1 MRITNLEESIGTY
14 TAGAGLSVSSN
25 VFSHDSL
32 TGEVTGSGSLTISD
46 DVVEASLTRH
56 RWRFA
61 TTQQQ
66 LSLLTNTPTGRY
78 DYAYQ
83 IPTSPAVLQII
94 TLTVNDYVIPYSRY
108 QNYIYLNG
116 YGSNNEV
123 IMDYIYKVDESYFP
137 AHFRLALEYELA
149 SIFAGSVARDSNM
162 IEQFKTLSER
172 QFLVAKNIDSAE
184 TTSKVLD
191 TNRFINMRRSTRTDA

>member
-1 MRITNLEESIGTY
+1 MATTKIDICARALIMIG
-14 TAGAGLSVSSN
+14 AQPISS
-25 VFSHDSL
+25 FSD
-32 TGEVTGSGSLTISD
+32 GSTEALVASNIYD

-83 IPTSPAVLQII
+83 VPTSPAVLQII

-116 YGSNNEV
+116 YGSSSKV
-123 IMDYIYKVDESYFP
+123 VMDYIYKVGEEYFP
-137 AHFRLALEYELA
+137 PHFRLALEYELA
-149 SIFAGSVARDSNM
+149 AIFAGSVARDSKM
-162 IEQFKTLSER
+162 IEQFKNLSER
-172 QFLVAKNIDSAE
+172 QFLIAKNIDSAE

-191 TNRFINMRRSTRTDA
+191 TNRFTNLRRSTRTDV

>member
-1 MRITNLEESIGTY
+1 MATTNIDICARALIMIG
-14 TAGAGLSVSSN
+14 AQPISS
-25 VFSHDSL
+25 FSD
-32 TGEVTGSGSLTISD
+32 GSTEALVASNIYD

-61 TTQQQ
+61 TTQAE

-83 IPTSPAVLQII
+83 VPTSPAVLQII

-108 QNYIYLNG
+108 QNYIYLNS
-116 YGSNNEV
+116 YGSNSKV
-123 IMDYIYKVDESYFP
+123 VMDYIYKVGEEYFP
-137 AHFRLALEYELA
+137 PHFRLALEYELA
-149 SIFAGSVARDSNM
+149 AIFAGSVARDSNM

-172 QFLVAKNIDSAE
+172 QFLIAKNIDSAE

-191 TNRFINMRRSTRTDA
+191 TNRFTNLRRSTRTDV

>member
-1 MRITNLEESIGTY
+1 MATTKIDICARALIMIG
-14 TAGAGLSVSSN
+14 AQPISS
-25 VFSHDSL
+25 FSD
-32 TGEVTGSGSLTISD
+32 GSTEALVASNIYD

-61 TTQQQ
+61 TTQAE

-83 IPTSPAVLQII
+83 VPTSPAVLQII

-116 YGSNNEV
+116 YGSNSKV
-123 IMDYIYKVDESYFP
+123 VMDYIYKVGEEYFP
-137 AHFRLALEYELA
+137 PHFRLALEYELA
-149 SIFAGSVARDSNM
+149 AIFAGSVARDSNM

-172 QFLVAKNIDSAE
+172 QFLIAKNIDSAE

-191 TNRFINMRRSTRTDA
+191 TNRFTNLRRSTRTDV

>member
-1 MRITNLEESIGTY
+1 MATTKIDICARALIMIG
-14 TAGAGLSVSSN
+14 AQPISS
-25 VFSHDSL
+25 FSD
-32 TGEVTGSGSLTISD
+32 GSTEALVASNIYD

-56 RWRFA
+56 RWRIA

-66 LSLLTNTPTGRY
+66 LSLLTSAPTGRY

-83 IPTSPAVLQII
+83 VPTSPAVLQII

-116 YGSNNEV
+116 YGANNEV
-123 IMDYIYKVDESYFP
+123 IMDYIYKVDEQYFP
-137 AHFRLALEYELA
+137 PHFRLALEYELA
-149 SIFAGSVARDSNM
+149 ALFAGSVARDNGL

-172 QFLVAKNIDSAE
+172 QFLIARNIDSTE

-191 TNRFINMRRSTRTDA
+191 TNRFINARRSTRTDA

>member
-1 MRITNLEESIGTY
+1 MATTKIDICARALIMIG
-14 TAGAGLSVSSN
+14 AQPISS
-25 VFSHDSL
+25 FSD
-32 TGEVTGSGSLTISD
+32 GSTEALVASNIYD

-83 IPTSPAVLQII
+83 VPTSPAVLQII

-123 IMDYIYKVDESYFP
+123 IMDYIYKVDEQYFP
-137 AHFRLALEYELA
+137 PHFRLALEYELA
-149 SIFAGSVARDSNM
+149 ALFAGSVARDNGL

-172 QFLVAKNIDSAE
+172 QFLIARNIDSTE

-191 TNRFINMRRSTRTDA
+191 TNRFINARRSTRTDA

>member
-1 MRITNLEESIGTY
+1 MATTKIDICARALIMIG
-14 TAGAGLSVSSN
+14 AQPISS
-25 VFSHDSL
+25 FSD
-32 TGEVTGSGSLTISD
+32 GSTEALVASNIYD

-83 IPTSPAVLQII
+83 MPTSPAVLQII

-123 IMDYIYKVDESYFP
+123 IMDYIYKVDEAYFP
-137 AHFRLALEYELA
+137 AHFKLALEYELA
-149 SIFAGSVARDSNM
+149 SIFAGSVARDSSM

-191 TNRFINMRRSTRTDA
+191 TNRFINLRRSTRTDA

>member
-1 MRITNLEESIGTY
+1 MATTKIDICARALIMIG
-14 TAGAGLSVSSN
+14 AQPISS
-25 VFSHDSL
+25 FSD
-32 TGEVTGSGSLTISD
+32 GSTEALVASNIYD

-61 TTQQQ
+61 TTQAE

-83 IPTSPAVLQII
+83 VPTSPAVLQII

-116 YGSNNEV
+116 YGANNEV
-123 IMDYIYKVDESYFP
+123 IMDYIYKVDEQYFP
-137 AHFRLALEYELA
+137 PHFRLALEYELA
-149 SIFAGSVARDSNM
+149 SVFAGSVARDSAM
-162 IEQFKTLSER
+162 IRQFKELSER
-172 QFLVAKNIDSAE
+172 QFLVAKNIDSQE
-184 TTSKVLD
+184 TTTKVLD
-191 TNRFINMRRSTRTDA
+191 TNRFINLRKSTRTDV

>member
-1 MRITNLEESIGTY
+1 MATTKIDICARALIMIG
-14 TAGAGLSVSSN
+14 AQPISS
-25 VFSHDSL
+25 FSD
-32 TGEVTGSGSLTISD
+32 GSTEALVASNIYD

-66 LSLLTNTPTGRY
+66 LSLLTSAPTGRY

-83 IPTSPAVLQII
+83 VPTSPAVLQII

-116 YGSNNEV
+116 YGANNEV
-123 IMDYIYKVDESYFP
+123 IMDYIYKVDEQYFP
-137 AHFRLALEYELA
+137 PHFRLALEYELA
-149 SIFAGSVARDSNM
+149 ALFAGSVARDNGL
-162 IEQFKTLSER
+162 IEQFKTLSEI
-172 QFLVAKNIDSAE
+172 QFLIARNIDSTE

-191 TNRFINMRRSTRTDA
+191 TNRFINARRSTRTDA

>member
-1 MRITNLEESIGTY
+1 MIG
-14 TAGAGLSVSSN
+14 AQPISS
-25 VFSHDSL
+25 FSD
-32 TGEVTGSGSLTISD
+32 GSTEALVASNIYD

-61 TTQQQ
+61 TTQAE
-66 LSLLTNTPTGRY
+66 LSLLTNTPSGRY

-83 IPTSPAVLQII
+83 VPTSPAVLQII

-116 YGSNNEV
+116 YGSSSKV
-123 IMDYIYKVDESYFP
+123 VMDYIYKVGEEYFP
-137 AHFRLALEYELA
+137 PHFRLALEYELA
-149 SIFAGSVARDSNM
+149 AIFAGSVARDSKM
-162 IEQFKTLSER
+162 IEQFKNLSER
-172 QFLVAKNIDSAE
+172 QFLIAKNIDSAE

-191 TNRFINMRRSTRTDA
+191 TNRFTNLRRSTRTDV

>member
-1 MRITNLEESIGTY
+1 MATTKIDICARALIMIG
-14 TAGAGLSVSSN
+14 AQPISS
-25 VFSHDSL
+25 FSD
-32 TGEVTGSGSLTISD
+32 GSTEALVASNIYD

-83 IPTSPAVLQII
+83 MPTSPAVLQII
-94 TLTVNDYVIPYSRY
+94 TLTVNDYGIPYSRY

-123 IMDYIYKVDESYFP
+123 IMDYIYKVDEAYFP
-137 AHFRLALEYELA
+137 AHFKLALEYELA
-149 SIFAGSVARDSNM
+149 SIFAGSVARDSSM

-191 TNRFINMRRSTRTDA
+191 TNRFINLRRSTRTDA